1 MQLRKAIQRKLQR
14 AGGGI
19 AVDSDLNAV
28 VAANIGERG
37 AVTKVSSEQP
47 ASTGSKPSEP
57 SEPERTD
64 PA

>member
-1 MQLRKAIQRKLQR
+1 MQLRKVIQRKLHR

-19 AVDSDLNAV
+19 TVDSDVNAV

-37 AVTKVSSEQP
+37 AVTKASSEQT
-47 ASTGSKPSEP
+47 ASTASKRSD
-57 SEPERTD
+57 SGRTD